1 MSNLQSVSSSDDE
14 DEQTLY
20 LIETLLDGGVWFAMP
35 TYFWDGEYATD
46 VCSILNGAEPGSYRI
61 RLVTDPA
68 EIDRIIEDFP
78 L

>member
-1 MSNLQSVSSSDDE
+1 
-14 DEQTLY
+14 
-20 LIETLLDGGVWFAMP
+20 MP

-46 VCSILNGAEPGSYRI
+46 VCSILNGGDTGSYRI

-68 EIDRIIEDFP
+68 EIDRILEEFP